1 METTQTFHKVVEE
14 CIRAEFIKRHPD
26 FELMEFQGVSNPPRT
41 TTCLTVPVGAGKGT
55 YGHETAYVPV
65 TQYKYVTLTVNLSKV
80 QVSTLDAFLKYLYTI
95 IKRQD
100 PGDTAETK
108 EILAYSATL
117 KTVGA
122 EKPLRRFMNTNGIDD
137 RVKMILTRAK
147 KVKKDY
153 IMTVTIAIYL

>member
-26 FELMEFQGVSNPPRT
+26 FELMEFKGVINPRSGNY
-41 TTCLTVPVGAGKGT
+41 CIKVPVESGKGIFGRDFVYV
-55 YGHETAYVPV
+55 YG
-65 TQYKYVTLTVNLSKV
+65 TQFKYVILAVNLSTV

-100 PGDTAETK
+100 PGDTPETK
-108 EILAYSATL
+108 EILAYTATL

-122 EKPLRRFMNTNGIDD
+122 EKPLRRFTNNNGIDD

-147 KVKKDY
+147 RVKKEY
-153 IMTVTIAIYL
+153 VLTVTIAIYL